1 VHQVTTGRT
10 GLSAASIKDALLAE
24 LGGGYRA
31 RLSRTG
37 AVRFKRGLTQRV
49 VVAFDEEGSSTT
61 FEVSGEGVRLP
72 IPFLY
77 LATQKA
83 NEAGIARELA
93 EVIRHRFGV

>member
-1 VHQVTTGRT
+1 MHQVTTGRT
-10 GLSAASIKDALLAE
+10 GLSAAAVKDALLAE
-24 LGGGYRA
+24 VGGGCRA

-37 AVRFKRGLTQRV
+37 AMRFRRGVTQRA

-61 FEVSGEGVRLP
+61 FEVSGEGLRLP

-83 NEAGIARELA
+83 NDAGIARELA
-93 EVIRHRFGV
+93 EVIRHQFGA